1 MLNQKININ
10 VKSVITPAETIM
22 GEVFMDDKIIAYFVV
37 LPDEAISV
45 IDTEG
50 NIMFIAEHPEDIA
63 LQAAAYFFAKEQE
76 EECDCPVCQLS
87 RQINLMH

>member
-10 VKSVITPAETIM
+10 VKSIVTPAETIM
-22 GEVFMDDKIIAYFVV
+22 GEVFMDEKIIAYFVV
-37 LPDEAISV
+37 LPDEDISV

-50 NIMFIAEHPEDIA
+50 NVMFIAESPEDIA

-76 EECDCPVCQLS
+76 EECSCPVCQLS
-87 RQINLMH
+87 RKINLMH

>member
-37 LPDEAISV
+37 LPDKAISV

-50 NIMFIAEHPEDIA
+50 SIMFIAEHLEDIA
-63 LQAAAYFFAKEQE
+63 LQAAAYFLAKELE
-76 EECDCPVCQLS
+76 EECNCPVCQLS

>member
-1 MLNQKININ
+1 MLNKKININ
-10 VKSVITPAETIM
+10 AKSVVTPAETIM

-37 LPDEAISV
+37 LPDESVTV

-50 NIMFIAEHPEDIA
+50 SVMFIAEHFEDIA
-63 LQAAAYFFAKEQE
+63 LQAAAYFLAKELE
-76 EECDCPVCQLS
+76 EECNCPVCQLS